1 MINPIDYQAQA
12 SPDAQNDFKSDESDD
27 YSPNITNMANAS
39 QLNMTTN
46 DNNQALYNYENK
58 LSTKMPDE
66 YPTPPNDHTSPAND
80 ETASNTNHY
89 QTTPNFFPNYNDYV
103 NGKFFKA

>member
-1 MINPIDYQAQA
+1 MNPIDYQAQA

-27 YSPNITNMANAS
+27 YSPNITNNMANTS
-39 QLNMTTN
+39 QL
-46 DNNQALYNYENK
+46 NQALYTYENK

-80 ETASNTNHY
+80 ETASNTSYN
-89 QTTPNFFPNYNDYV
+89 QTNPNFFPNYNDYV